1 MEEKVNILRLLIE
14 IRDGDEGEVKY
25 CHRHYSNT
33 SSSGPILQREPC
45 KLSIQSKV
53 NIHWQLPGLISRCDH
68 ENFVWQ
74 DRIQRIFNS
83 TLNIMDNKWIIFYE
97 ITGAGF
103 SFSMLRLFMGKMVRQ
118 KQPLPSQNL
127 TLTMFA
133 RFNLALMG
141 ELVHSSYNFVMFEEN
156 SINECQRE
164 SKLRLGFE
172 VPEIFKV

>member
-1 MEEKVNILRLLIE
+1 
-14 IRDGDEGEVKY
+14 
-25 CHRHYSNT
+25 
-33 SSSGPILQREPC
+33 
-45 KLSIQSKV
+45 
-53 NIHWQLPGLISRCDH
+53 
-68 ENFVWQ
+68 
-74 DRIQRIFNS
+74 
-83 TLNIMDNKWIIFYE
+83 MDKWIIFYE

-103 SFSMLRLFMGKMVRQ
+103 SFSMLRLFTGKMVRQ

-141 ELVHSSYNFVMFEEN
+141 ELVHSSYNFVIFEEN

-172 VPEIFKV
+172 VPKVYKI